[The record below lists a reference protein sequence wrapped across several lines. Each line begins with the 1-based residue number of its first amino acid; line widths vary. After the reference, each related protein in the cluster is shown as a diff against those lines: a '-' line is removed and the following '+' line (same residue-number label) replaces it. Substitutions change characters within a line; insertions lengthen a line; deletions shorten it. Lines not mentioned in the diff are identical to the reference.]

1 MYTDFKLLPDTARI
15 WVYLSDQ
22 TFSTEQAAEL
32 QEKLL
37 HFCSHW
43 KHHGE
48 DLKSSFLMK
57 YNRFIILAVDESYHE
72 ISGCA
77 INKSIKLV
85 QDFEQKFGLELMN
98 RLNIAYSTEN
108 ELNVVDLQTFK
119 MFAENKKIDSN
130 TLVYNNLVT
139 TKAAFDKEWEVPASQ
154 SWHARYLN

>member
-1 MYTDFKLLPDTARI
+1 MYTDFKSMPETARL

-22 TFSTEQAAEL
+22 TFSTEQASEL
-32 QEKLL
+32 RDKLMY
-37 HFCSHW
+37 FCSHW

-98 RLNIAYSTEN
+98 RLNIAYRAEN
-108 ELNVVDLQTFK
+108 ELQVVDLQTFK
-119 MFAENKKIDSN
+119 IIAKNKKIDSN

-139 TKAAFDKEWEVPASQ
+139 TKAAFDKEWEIPASQ